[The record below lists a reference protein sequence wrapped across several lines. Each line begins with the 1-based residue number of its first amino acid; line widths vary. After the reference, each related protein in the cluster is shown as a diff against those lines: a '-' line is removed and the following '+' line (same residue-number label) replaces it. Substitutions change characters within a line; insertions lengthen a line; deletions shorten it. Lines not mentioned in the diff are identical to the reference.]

1 MWKTCLEA
9 RLKIT
14 LPWFKGTLYSGWVSL
29 KHKMCLKYSYKFAL
43 CTLYRAAHRPNG
55 ICSLCILYTSIFKAN
70 FGLFLF
76 SSCTFCQQLKGK
88 VCHSW
93 WWLAIK
99 RDLMKSLN
107 PMTWRK
113 SKAAPSRKSFLI
125 SRHFSSSTILE
136 FEFHDECTIMVSS
149 WMKMRNSKQILIMIS
164 SEL

>member
-14 LPWFKGTLYSGWVSL
+14 LPWFKGTLYSGWVSCSENDHFTIINCDVYFNVFSVL

-93 WWLAIK
+93 WWLSK
-99 RDLMKSLN
+99 RNLMKSLS
-107 PMTWRK
+107 PIWLEESQKQRHLA
-113 SKAAPSRKSFLI
+113 KA
-125 SRHFSSSTILE
+125 FSSLATFRLLP
-136 FEFHDECTIMVSS
+136 F
-149 WMKMRNSKQILIMIS
+149 
-164 SEL
+164 